1 MQNSSDSRATVILS
15 ANPFPSTATGPDK
28 EACTCYFRPSSISL
42 IAGSAKPD
50 VIDGA
55 KLISVLLKFAVLT
68 FFVITRP
75 LQTRLETLNDR
86 MPDTA
91 N

>member
-1 MQNSSDSRATVILS
+1 
-15 ANPFPSTATGPDK
+15 
-28 EACTCYFRPSSISL
+28 L